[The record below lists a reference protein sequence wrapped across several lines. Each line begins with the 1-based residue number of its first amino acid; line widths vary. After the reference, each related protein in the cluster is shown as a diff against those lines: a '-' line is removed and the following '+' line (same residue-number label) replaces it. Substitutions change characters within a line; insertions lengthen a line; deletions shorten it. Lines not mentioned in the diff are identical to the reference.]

1 MRTRKYF
8 KPGIFS
14 FWGFF
19 FFLVLRRVLTY
30 VCYNCLIVYHFT
42 IFDEVLYSCKIF
54 FLFAVLTG
62 KVLIENEVLT
72 DLERECVYMFMK
84 KKQEEN
90 DASTPM
96 TSVDVSNIVN
106 EQLNQRFGRFGSK
119 YLH

>member
-1 MRTRKYF
+1 MSDSV
-8 KPGIFS
+8 S
-14 FWGFF
+14 FYDIWRSAVFIQK
-19 FFLVLRRVLTY
+19 L
-30 VCYNCLIVYHFT
+30 
-42 IFDEVLYSCKIF
+42 F

-119 YLH
+119 YLHWLREEFF